1 MNDEKLMNVLK
12 RGIAGFANNTEDASE
27 ALLGR
32 IMNEVDFPK
41 ELDDDM
47 LDMLAAAGDVEQDW
61 NKPRL

>member
-1 MNDEKLMNVLK
+1 MKDEKLINVLR

-32 IMNEVDFPK
+32 IMHEVDFPK

-47 LDMLAAAGDVEQDW
+47 LDMLAAAGNAEQDW
-61 NKPRL
+61 TKPRL